1 MRVRNP
7 GSKRP
12 FSSASIR
19 PCPSSFPSRPAI
31 VSRNA
36 PTSRSCT
43 RPSIAH
49 AGASPSINVKRPSY
63 EPPLIVKVV
72 GVNVSWVPWTRK
84 GVLSCCR
91 RSGSIV
97 SAGARS
103 VPLPPS
109 REVAR
114 SIVTFTETAAGSSTR
129 STAGREAAR
138 SPNNAGKSASRIAG
152 AEKSSRTDCGSVS
165 AWPLIA
171 APPTRPVSGAR
182 RSPSGPTSKSV
193 RMSSIRDLSRNAP
206 FAPASKMRSLPPADA
221 HSIDSD
227 TATRAAGWRREHG
240 RSPPSAACVAED
252 RNGEPVEAHFR
263 DVDRPLE
270 E

>member
-19 PCPSSFPSRPAI
+19 PRPSSFASRPAT
-31 VSRNA
+31 VSRSA

-49 AGASPSINVKRPSY
+49 AGVSPSINVKRPSY
-63 EPPLIVKVV
+63 EPSLILNVV
-72 GVNVSWVPWTRK
+72 GVNVSWVPSTPK
-84 GVLSCCR
+84 GALSCCR
-91 RSGSIV
+91 RSGSTV

-103 VPLPPS
+103 IPLPLS

-114 SIVTFTETAAGSSTR
+114 SILTLTEAAAGSSTR

-165 AWPLIA
+165 ASPPIA
-171 APPTRPVSGAR
+171 APPTRPVSDARR
-182 RSPSGPTSKSV
+182 RSPQAHQQIHAHVVDPRSLAQGAVGAT
-193 RMSSIRDLSRNAP
+193 
-206 FAPASKMRSLPPADA
+206 SKMRSRSAGDA

-227 TATRAAGWRREHG
+227 TATGAASWRRKHS

-252 RNGEPVEAHFR
+252 RDGEPVEAHFR
-263 DVDRPLE
+263 HVDRSLE